1 MGINIFFYE
10 DSITQKIHFNEKM
23 ENRNYLYI
31 QQEVDNYRTLYNISM
46 ILNTF
51 GQLFESEIDAFKKRR
66 NRYQVF
72 SLFFGKRKIYSLLKL
87 HSHR

>member
-46 ILNTF
+46 IL
-51 GQLFESEIDAFKKRR
+51 
-66 NRYQVF
+66 
-72 SLFFGKRKIYSLLKL
+72 
-87 HSHR
+87 